1 MCTRA
6 PEAVDSG
13 TVASMTLGEVPPPV
27 RAGALVVLLALAAYG
42 NSLGNGFAFDDV
54 LIIEDNPV
62 VTESDIGGALATPY
76 WPMAVEG
83 TGLYRPVTVASYA
96 AEWELFGGDT
106 VGFHAVNI
114 VLHGVASLLV
124 FMLLLEFFSTGGA
137 LAGASIFAVHPVHAE
152 AVANV
157 VGRAEL
163 YTAVFYLAACLL
175 FWRGARWRGG
185 GLRVAR
191 LMGVALLYALAL
203 GSKEMGATLPGVL
216 ILLTLFR
223 ADGTP
228 LLRRL
233 LDELPLLALT
243 AAVLAAYMGV
253 RFLVLGSVAG
263 EIPAAVLAGLTTGE
277 RLLTAITMWSQYARL
292 MFFPLELAVDYA
304 PGVLYPAVTFDA
316 EVFGG
321 LLTLVA
327 LLVGVVVLI
336 RTRPFIA
343 LGILWFMVTIL
354 PVSNLLIST
363 GTLLAERTLYLPSVG
378 LSLAVAGA
386 TAAVAERGKGTRVL
400 GLVAIMVVGT
410 AFLVRTVLRNPSW
423 LNTFTVVETLARDH
437 PNSHLALRARANGL
451 VRTGNLEAAADVYE
465 GALELAPFNY
475 PLLVEVADFYG
486 GREQWERAETLL
498 VEAVRAYP
506 RQTAAW
512 QLLTRHLILQ
522 GRGREAHSVALR
534 GLERAGRDR
543 ELWALVSESYILK
556 GDLPAAI
563 RARQAALA
571 VDPESSNDWGRL
583 ALLFEANG
591 QPGAAARAGAQVSAL
606 GGATEVG
613 PSFGA
618 APRGTKQLLDTA
630 R

>member
-1 MCTRA
+1 MTFG
-6 PEAVDSG
+6 EA
-13 TVASMTLGEVPPPV
+13 PPPG
-27 RAGALVVLLALAAYG
+27 RAGALVVLLALSAYG

-62 VTESDIGGALATPY
+62 VTESDIGAAMATPY

-83 TGLYRPVTVASYA
+83 TGLYRPVAVASYA
-96 AEWELFGGDT
+96 AEWQVFGGD
-106 VGFHAVNI
+106 VLGFHAVSI
-114 VLHGVASLLV
+114 VSHGIVSLLV
-124 FMLLLEFFSTGGA
+124 FLLLLEFFSTGGA
-137 LAGASIFAVHPVHAE
+137 LAGAAIFAVHPVHTE

-163 YTAVFYLAACLL
+163 YTAIFYLAACLL

-185 GLRVAR
+185 GRRVAR
-191 LMGVALLYALAL
+191 LLGVALLYALAL

-228 LLRRL
+228 LVRRFV
-233 LDELPLLALT
+233 DELPLFALT
-243 AAVLAAYMGV
+243 AAVLAVYLGV
-253 RFLVLGSVAG
+253 RFLVLGSVVG
-263 EIPAAVLAGLTTGE
+263 ETPAAVLAGLTTGE
-277 RLLTAITMWSQYARL
+277 RLLTAVSLWSQYARL
-292 MFFPLELAVDYA
+292 MFFPLVLAADYA
-304 PGVLYPAVTFDA
+304 PGVLYPAATFDA

-321 LLTLVA
+321 VLTLVA
-327 LLVGVVVLI
+327 LIVGVVVLV
-336 RTRPFIA
+336 RPRPFIA

-354 PVSNLLIST
+354 PISNLLMPT

-386 TAAVAERGKGTRVL
+386 TVAIAERGRTPRTL
-400 GLVAIMVVGT
+400 GLVVIMLVGT

-423 LNTFTVVETLARDH
+423 LSTFTVVATLARDH
-437 PNSHLALRARANGL
+437 PDSHLALRARANGL
-451 VRTGNLEAAADVYE
+451 VRTGDSEAAVEVYE

-498 VEAVRAYP
+498 VTGVRAYP
-506 RQTAAW
+506 RHTAAW
-512 QLLTRHLILQ
+512 QLMARHLILQ

-534 GLERAGRDR
+534 GLEQAGRDR
-543 ELWALVSESYILK
+543 ELWALVSDSYIVK

-563 RARQAALA
+563 RAREAALA
-571 VDPESSNDWGRL
+571 VDPESSHDWSRL
-583 ALLFEANG
+583 AELLEANG
-591 QPGAAARAGAQVSAL
+591 QPDSAAEASERASAL
-606 GGATEVG
+606 GGARDADPPVG
-613 PSFGA
+613 PAQQGTSQPREA
-618 APRGTKQLLDTA
+618 AR
-630 R
+630 